1 MSDAE
6 LRARR
11 ERQQRIERGQD
22 TLREADEALAERK
35 ARRVAGSL
43 TFRSVPDLLA
53 WWGEAEVRIQ
63 GANAMHPRT
72 EAVPTASGNG
82 SGERCVVRV
91 DGGPGGSV
99 DDVHATLASVRGAL
113 ARLGREAERRAARRG
128 RPPAVEVE
136 RYHVLLVDRYVHGM
150 TLEAL
155 AKREG
160 VGESALSAH
169 LGKAERVL
177 ADLLFGSVIT

>member
-1 MSDAE
+1 MSDGKAPVHPD
-6 LRARR
+6 AIRR
-11 ERQQRIERGQD
+11 VTTGQGI
-22 TLREADEALAERK
+22 LREADEALAERK

-53 WWGEAEVRIQ
+53 WWGEAEVRMQ

-72 EAVPTASGNG
+72 EAVPTPSGNG
-82 SGERCVVRV
+82 CGERCVVRV
-91 DGGPGGSV
+91 DGGPGGSI
-99 DDVHATLASVRGAL
+99 DDVHATLASVRRAL

-177 ADLLFGSVIT
+177 SELLSGSVIT